1 MLNFV
6 NIREED
12 DDMDKYEEILK
23 KFKECKK
30 DMSDDEV
37 AWVDMGG
44 FEIGMNKGL
53 IDLLTNID
61 EPECYADEDPEA
73 ADRFKKY
80 LEDLKHTSATLYPP
94 EKLQFKPQKCS
105 FVDPRF
111 TEELKKWADKDTCV
125 RAKEDDAVNHPK
137 HYTSGKYE
145 CLAVMVDTFGVEAVK
160 NFCKCNAFKYTWR
173 SDKKNGTEDI
183 KKASFYLKFL
193 EGLEE
198 GKSAEEILKNIHG

>member
-1 MLNFV
+1 
-6 NIREED
+6 
-12 DDMDKYEEILK
+12 MDYK
-23 KFKECKK
+23 KFIKQLEEYKK
-30 DMSDDEV
+30 SESNDDIE
-37 AWVDMGG
+37 WFDMGDYQ
-44 FEIGMNKGL
+44 IGMNKGL
-53 IDLLTNID
+53 MDLLINMD
-61 EPECYADEDPEA
+61 EAECTDKSA
-73 ADRFKKY
+73 ASKFKKY
-80 LEDLKHTSATLYPP
+80 LDDLKAEFEPQDDKKESAWT
-94 EKLQFKPQKCS
+94 
-105 FVDPRF
+105 
-111 TEELKKWADKDTCV
+111 TEPYSCGAPKN
-125 RAKEDDAVNHPK
+125 DAVNHPK

>member
-6 NIREED
+6 DIKEGD
-12 DDMDKYEEILK
+12 SAMDSYEKLIK
-23 KFKECKK
+23 KIKECGKNL
-30 DMSDDEV
+30 SDDEV
-37 AWVDMGG
+37 AWFDMGD
-44 FEIGMNKGL
+44 FQIGMNKGL
-53 IDLLTNID
+53 MDVLQGIGETKDD
-61 EPECYADEDPEA
+61 ENEDTDNEA
-73 ADRFKKY
+73 VGRFEKY
-80 LEDLKHTSATLYPP
+80 LNDLRKVPLEA
-94 EKLQFKPQKCS
+94 KPQKSS

-111 TEELKKWADKDTCV
+111 T
-125 RAKEDDAVNHPK
+125 KEDDAVNHPK